1 MSAPFFLHTVYS
13 YLAAVGAILKKELLA
28 HKKILKWKL
37 TSLFREISKCH
48 QKWVHVYRI
57 SGQMTTSLT
66 ANFRFTFVGWLIYT
80 SILYEKKKKK
90 RYWASS
96 YDNEFYITAKIM
108 SDFWGKFGVM
118 CLQQF
123 RMSHGVQSAVV
134 KCHHLTESVL
144 ISWCPSIIKIS
155 TASSCFSIFNTCQLF
170 TKKLKVCS
178 SVYGLFYQVG
188 KTIWLSL
195 IFNTAGISYK

>member
-1 MSAPFFLHTVYS
+1 MEAHVPFQRNLKVSPEVSSRVSYFWSNDHFFDSKFQVYFCRM
-13 YLAAVGAILKKELLA
+13 I
-28 HKKILKWKL
+28 
-37 TSLFREISKCH
+37 
-48 QKWVHVYRI
+48 
-57 SGQMTTSLT
+57 
-66 ANFRFTFVGWLIYT
+66 NIY
-80 SILYEKKKKK
+80 INLVWEKKKKK

>member
-1 MSAPFFLHTVYS
+1 MEALVPFQRNL
-13 YLAAVGAILKKELLA
+13 
-28 HKKILKWKL
+28 
-37 TSLFREISKCH
+37 SKCH
-48 QKWVHVYRI
+48 QKWVHVYCI

-66 ANFRFTFVGWLIYT
+66 ANFRFTFVGWLTYIHQ
-80 SILYEKKKKK
+80 SCMRKKKKK

-96 YDNEFYITAKIM
+96 YNNEFYITAKIM

-123 RMSHGVQSAVV
+123 RMSRGVQSAVV

-155 TASSCFSIFNTCQLF
+155 AASSCCKYLPTFYQKAQSLQFSIWA
-170 TKKLKVCS
+170 
-178 SVYGLFYQVG
+178 
-188 KTIWLSL
+188 ILSGGENNL
-195 IFNTAGISYK
+195 AEFDF